1 MDDLRNEQQLTNFDR
16 HTKQEFL
23 YTGVHFEMDTGRAEP
38 AAMKRSSFRRI
49 DRDGGS
55 VVQRSTMSGYV
66 QKGFFYRAI
75 LKGISQDIDDNGFAV
90 QPLRKAFATRI
101 QMSNLPPLLIP
112 AEIKEFIM
120 VRISEIDNVSH
131 YFVQLENS
139 GSLIAD
145 MTAYISNMEAKRM
158 LTPMRNAEAG
168 TIVLARLARDRHLHR
183 ASIVAKVSVL
193 QALVFFLDI
202 GSLKQVPISDI
213 YMLED
218 EDLLAVPPQAI
229 YVCLESV
236 HESVL
241 YRSQF
246 TAMIADRSLGMQL
259 LSIDSNNEAFT
270 VKMFMISEGKE
281 IDVED
286 ILCGRCRHPPSPA
299 SRSGGDERHR
309 SGGFERGRNISESS
323 FGSSRGEIGF
333 GRESFSSSR
342 NRGSYIRQGGAGNCY
357 GGKERADERNFGRGV
372 QSGHQAIVNE
382 GREGD
387 AERGRANENRWE
399 RWSQR
404 SGVGRGSSTGFGSR
418 ECYNCHRIGH
428 LSRDCPEPR
437 REGQEGWN
445 RSNEE
450 CFNCHRMGHRSRDC
464 PEPKTG
470 QRDDGSRFGWKRS
483 EDSGGRF
490 SSGDRFSSS
499 GFSATRK
506 KDGRGFGSSGSSRGD
521 TDADQ
526 KRFGNE
532 SHDFDGKKRVDE
544 SGSDGSGGFRDSRE
558 RRKSTE
564 YDFGFSPEK
573 EIKRDEL
580 GGSFGG
586 GFGSKGVGFGSSK
599 TAALGF
605 QSSGTP
611 DAAAVDYMKQQQAEW
626 SGIDEVTNDSVKTPE
641 EHSRDMR
648 PVKETSEMVEPEK
661 RATPVDSQTLDGNC
675 LGRAFLAEVNETD
688 RNATTATGLD
698 ISRVIAQNQEGRG
711 KKDGTDQMKKRVDE
725 SGSDGSG
732 GFRDSRE
739 RRKSTEYDFGFS
751 PEKEIKRDELGGSF
765 GGGFGSKGVG
775 FGSSKTAALG
785 FQSSGTPDAAA
796 VDYMKQQQAEWSG
809 IDEVTND
816 SVKTPEEHS
825 RDMRP
830 VKETSEMVEPEKRA
844 CPVDSQTLDGNC
856 LGRAFLAEVN
866 ETDRVPVAEKSSLKR
881 DVPMIRHGVVQQ
893 IGSPCLGTIAMGET
907 VKGMRSDGLMDAS
920 PDSFFVQLFRDQELI
935 EQLAL
940 NEMPSGCAMLD
951 SPQVPMVCMA
961 PFCETFYRA
970 EILTVDKREGCEVL
984 FVDYGNKEVVSR
996 EDIYLIDSALSD
1008 VIRNSPRVAF
1018 ECRLADVMGVV
1029 FLGGGGGVF
1038 QLRCE
1043 VLFVDYGNKEV
1054 VSREDIYLI
1063 DSALSDV
1070 IRNSPRV
1077 AFECRLADVMPLRVE
1092 ESFSAEARKEF
1103 SELTQGKLNI
1113 CFVQKS
1119 SKGVYEVTVVLDD
1132 GRSVSDVLCER
1143 GYALPLNWRKKLVP
1157 AFEECKVM
1165 RSDDMDNV
1173 QSVFTVQLL
1182 ADFGDVEALSTA
1194 YAPCTTNVESPRIG
1208 GMAITNF
1215 EDFPYR
1221 AEIVGIDVQ
1230 SPCDDRGEPDKQ
1242 VCRLRYVDFGNECTK
1257 TINEIFAVDR
1267 DEQPEMVLAL
1277 PRLGIQCRLA
1287 EIEPCGIGKDDETGS
1302 WSTEAL
1308 QLLNAVIPPGEE
1320 ITVIFGHP
1328 DEETVYPVKVMTVVK
1343 ELAEDAANK
1352 IDGETGEVGCKR
1364 EFAENERQMDLST
1377 LLLEKG
1383 LAMLAFQPRD
1393 YATADLLTLGIR
1405 QMDVRIVGCDGA
1417 TLFVRPVSFDTL
1429 YDTLKKVLTE
1439 VVVTPAEFG
1448 AMTGLIRR
1456 NGEYKRAKVLTEDV
1470 SAIEPQAAYGKEGQ
1484 EPKDGESGSF
1494 STANKVCKHMKS
1506 TVRKYILVDEGEV
1519 LEGSAGLDELG
1530 QMQAVNCS
1538 EGKSEF
1544 IVRTCHKLAVPLRF
1558 SNIRI
1563 VSTINEQIR
1572 TRISR
1577 GIALAR
1583 IRTQLKGGELLV
1595 DDVTMADGS
1604 SLVSFLMD
1612 CRIAKKVEV
1621 EDTEVMSGNSAAV
1634 DSNLIRNDI
1643 SSYEGNLLD
1652 LVMAVLT
1659 HLLSSLLLLSAGRV
1673 RIPFPPSDPGHL

>member
-1 MDDLRNEQQLTNFDR
+1 MCGE
-16 HTKQEFL
+16 EFL

-193 QALVFFLDI
+193 QAL
-202 GSLKQVPISDI
+202 
-213 YMLED
+213 D

-418 ECYNCHRIGH
+418 EVVIGCVGVLEVLVSVIADEAKAEEISDFGSFYFLASVDVHGRLRLEVGAHRARECYNCHRIGH

-437 REGQEGWN
+437 RERQEGWN

-499 GFSATRK
+499 GFSATTK
-506 KDGRGFGSSGSSRGD
+506 KDGRGFGSSGSSRGG

-586 GFGSKGVGFGSSK
+586 GFGSKGK
-599 TAALGF
+599 L
-605 QSSGTP
+605 
-611 DAAAVDYMKQQQAEW
+611 AAVDYMKQQQAEW

-648 PVKETSEMVEPEK
+648 PVK
-661 RATPVDSQTLDGNC
+661 
-675 LGRAFLAEVNETD
+675 
-688 RNATTATGLD
+688 
-698 ISRVIAQNQEGRG
+698 
-711 KKDGTDQMKKRVDE
+711 
-725 SGSDGSG
+725 
-732 GFRDSRE
+732 
-739 RRKSTEYDFGFS
+739 
-751 PEKEIKRDELGGSF
+751 
-765 GGGFGSKGVG
+765 
-775 FGSSKTAALG
+775 
-785 FQSSGTPDAAA
+785 
-796 VDYMKQQQAEWSG
+796 
-809 IDEVTND
+809 
-816 SVKTPEEHS
+816 
-825 RDMRP
+825 
-830 VKETSEMVEPEKRA
+830 
-844 CPVDSQTLDGNC
+844 
-856 LGRAFLAEVN
+856 
-866 ETDRVPVAEKSSLKR
+866 VPVAEKSSLKR

-920 PDSFFVQLFRDQELI
+920 PDSFFVQLVRDQELI

-996 EDIYLIDSALSD
+996 ED
-1008 VIRNSPRVAF
+1008 
-1018 ECRLADVMGVV
+1018 M
-1029 FLGGGGGVF
+1029 
-1038 QLRCE
+1038 
-1043 VLFVDYGNKEV
+1043 
-1054 VSREDIYLI
+1054 YLI

-1194 YAPCTTNVESPRIG
+1194 YAPCTTNVESPRVG

-1538 EGKSEF
+1538 GGKSEF

-1643 SSYEGNLLD
+1643 SSYEGK
-1652 LVMAVLT
+1652 
-1659 HLLSSLLLLSAGRV
+1659 
-1673 RIPFPPSDPGHL
+1673 